1 MHLSDLVTNP
11 ATGRL
16 SHTKLWANVACA
28 SATGLFVYQGVQG
41 TLGADVW
48 LTYLGTLGCY
58 SAARSWIATRRTKG
72 ASDA

>member
-16 SHTKLWANVACA
+16 SHTKLWANVASA

-48 LTYLGTLGCY
+48 LIYLGTLGSY
-58 SAARSWIATRRTKG
+58 SAARHWIATRREKG
-72 ASDA
+72 AGDA